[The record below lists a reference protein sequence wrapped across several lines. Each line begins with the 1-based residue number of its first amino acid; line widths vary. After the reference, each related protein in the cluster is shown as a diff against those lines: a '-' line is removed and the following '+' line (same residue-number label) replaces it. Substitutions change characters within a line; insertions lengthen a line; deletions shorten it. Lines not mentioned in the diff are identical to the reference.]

1 MRVEDLQKKLDARF
15 GKGLTVRRE
24 DRTII
29 VSGEMDNWHDIV
41 TACSMCVSREKGVH
55 VVNDIHLAGVEMP
68 KMRMPGI
75 HDQAIDG
82 KHPDVLIIGGG
93 ISGCSIARELMR
105 SRLSV
110 LVIDKEADVAIQAS
124 GRNDGEVHPGVDLN
138 KGSLKQSYVVRG
150 NRMYDRICRE
160 LDVPFERCGQY
171 VGFFDPK
178 LRPIVEAYAWQR
190 RHICGVDDTRV
201 ISRDELFHGEKH
213 LNPEFAFALFNP
225 MAGVVSPYQLTIAY
239 AENAIANG
247 AEFSLN
253 TAATAMEVKDGR
265 IVSVTTNRG
274 TVYPKLVIN
283 AAGVFA
289 DDVAGMARDRFYS
302 IHPRRGTDLI
312 MDRKAGALVRSVAS
326 WKDLKRSASHSKG
339 GGIIHTP
346 SGNLLIGPDAVET
359 YEKENY
365 ATNRSS
371 VDAIMAKQKRTAP
384 ALDGRDIITYFTGVR
399 AADFEEDFI
408 IEPGRRTNNLIH
420 VAGIQS
426 PGLTTAPAV
435 AEDVSAMALDLLQ
448 KMGNPV
454 ERNLSFNPIRK
465 GIPRLK
471 DMDPVQ
477 RNAMIQNNPDYGIIV
492 CRCEE
497 VSKGEIIDAIHNP
510 LGVATVDSIKRR
522 VRPGMG
528 RCQGGFCSPL
538 VVQLIA
544 QETRIP
550 MEDVMKSGEGSWINC
565 GETKEADE

>member
-15 GKGLTVRRE
+15 GEGLTVRRE

-41 TACSMCVSREKGVH
+41 TACSMCVSREKDVH

-201 ISRDELFHGEKH
+201 ISRDELVHGEKH

-274 TVYPKLVIN
+274 TVYPKVVIN

-435 AEDVSAMALDLLQ
+435 AEDVSAMAVDLLQ

-471 DMDPVQ
+471 DMEPVQ
-477 RNAMIQNNPDYGIIV
+477 RNAMIQNNPDYGVIV

>member
-1 MRVEDLQKKLDARF
+1 MRVEDLKKKLDARF
-15 GKGLTVRRE
+15 GEGLTVRRE

-201 ISRDELFHGEKH
+201 ISRDDLVHGEKH

-435 AEDVSAMALDLLQ
+435 AEDVSAMAVDLLQ

-471 DMDPVQ
+471 DMAPVQ
-477 RNAMIQNNPDYGIIV
+477 RNAMIQNNPDYGVVV

>member
-1 MRVEDLQKKLDARF
+1 MRVEDLKKKLDARF
-15 GKGLTVRRE
+15 GEGLTVRRE

-201 ISRDELFHGEKH
+201 ISRDELVHGEKH

-435 AEDVSAMALDLLQ
+435 AEDVSAMAVDLLQ

-471 DMDPVQ
+471 DMAPVQ
-477 RNAMIQNNPDYGIIV
+477 RNAMIQNNPDYGVVV

>member
-15 GKGLTVRRE
+15 GEGLTVRRE

-201 ISRDELFHGEKH
+201 ISRDELVHGEKH

-274 TVYPKLVIN
+274 TVYPRPVIN

-435 AEDVSAMALDLLQ
+435 AEDVSAMAVDLLQ

-465 GIPRLK
+465 GIPSLK

-477 RNAMIQNNPDYGIIV
+477 RNAMIQSNPDYGVIV

>member
-201 ISRDELFHGEKH
+201 ISRDELVHGEKH

-247 AEFSLN
+247 AGFSLN
-253 TAATAMEVKDGR
+253 TVATAMEVKDGR

-435 AEDVSAMALDLLQ
+435 AEDVSAMAVDLLQ

-471 DMDPVQ
+471 DMGPVQ
-477 RNAMIQNNPDYGIIV
+477 RNAMIQNNPDYGVIV

>member
-15 GKGLTVRRE
+15 GSSLTVRRE
-24 DRTII
+24 DRSII
-29 VSGEMDNWHDIV
+29 VSGEMDSWHDIV
-41 TACSMCVSREKGVH
+41 TACSMCTSREPGVH
-55 VVNDIHLAGVEMP
+55 VVNDIRLRGAVIP
-68 KMRMPGI
+68 AMRMP
-75 HDQAIDG
+75 HLQDRAIEG

-105 SRLSV
+105 WHLRV

-124 GRNDGEVHPGVDLN
+124 GRNDGEVHPGVDLS
-138 KGSLKQSYVVRG
+138 KGSLKQKYVVRG
-150 NRMYDRICRE
+150 NRMYDRICRQ
-160 LDVPFERCGQY
+160 LDVPFARCGQY

-178 LRPIVEAYAWQR
+178 LRPLVEAYAWQR
-190 RHICGVDDTRV
+190 KHICGVDDTRV
-201 ISRDELFHGEKH
+201 ISRDELQQGEQH
-213 LNPEFAFALFNP
+213 LNPDFAFALFNP

-253 TAATAMEVKDGR
+253 TVATSMKVNDGR
-265 IVSVTTNRG
+265 IESVTTNRG
-274 TVYPKLVIN
+274 IVYPKLVIN

-289 DDVAGMARDRFYS
+289 DDVAAMAGDRFYS

-312 MDRKAGALVRSVAS
+312 LDRKAGALVRSVAS
-326 WKDLKRSASHSKG
+326 WKDLKKTNSHSKG

-346 SGNLLIGPDAVET
+346 SSNLLIGPDAVET

-365 ATNRSS
+365 ATSRAS
-371 VDAIMAKQKRTAP
+371 VEAIMSKQKRTAP
-384 ALDGRDIITYFTGVR
+384 DLDGRDIITYFTGVR

-408 IEPGRRTNNLIH
+408 IEPGRKTHNLIH

-435 AEDVSAMALDLLQ
+435 AEDVAAMAVEELQ
-448 KMGNPV
+448 KSGV
-454 ERNLSFNPIRK
+454 CIERNAQFNPIRK

-471 DMDPVQ
+471 DMDLSA
-477 RNAMIQNNPDYGIIV
+477 RNDLILKNPDYGVIV

-497 VSKGEIIDAIHNP
+497 ISKGEIIDAIHNP
-510 LGVATVDSIKRR
+510 LGVATLDSIKRR

-544 QETRIP
+544 QETGIP
-550 MEDVMKSGEGSWINC
+550 MEKVQKSGEGSWINWC
-565 GETKEADE
+565 ETKEADE

>member
-15 GKGLTVRRE
+15 GEGLTVRRE

-201 ISRDELFHGEKH
+201 ISRDELVHGEKH

-302 IHPRRGTDLI
+302 IHPR
-312 MDRKAGALVRSVAS
+312 
-326 WKDLKRSASHSKG
+326 
-339 GGIIHTP
+339 P
-346 SGNLLIGPDAVET
+346 
-359 YEKENY
+359 
-365 ATNRSS
+365 
-371 VDAIMAKQKRTAP
+371 
-384 ALDGRDIITYFTGVR
+384 
-399 AADFEEDFI
+399 
-408 IEPGRRTNNLIH
+408 RR
-420 VAGIQS
+420 
-426 PGLTTAPAV
+426 
-435 AEDVSAMALDLLQ
+435 
-448 KMGNPV
+448 
-454 ERNLSFNPIRK
+454 
-465 GIPRLK
+465 
-471 DMDPVQ
+471 
-477 RNAMIQNNPDYGIIV
+477 
-492 CRCEE
+492 
-497 VSKGEIIDAIHNP
+497 
-510 LGVATVDSIKRR
+510 
-522 VRPGMG
+522 
-528 RCQGGFCSPL
+528 
-538 VVQLIA
+538 
-544 QETRIP
+544 
-550 MEDVMKSGEGSWINC
+550 
-565 GETKEADE
+565 

>member
-1 MRVEDLQKKLDARF
+1 MRVEDLKKKLDARF
-15 GKGLTVRRE
+15 GEGLTVRRE

-201 ISRDELFHGEKH
+201 ISRDELVHGEKH

-435 AEDVSAMALDLLQ
+435 AEDVSAMAVDLLQ

-471 DMDPVQ
+471 DMAPVQ

>member
-15 GKGLTVRRE
+15 GEGLTVRRE

-160 LDVPFERCGQY
+160 LEVPFERCGQY

-201 ISRDELFHGEKH
+201 ISRDELVHGEKH

-274 TVYPKLVIN
+274 TVYPRLVIN

-435 AEDVSAMALDLLQ
+435 AEDVSAMAVDLLR
-448 KMGNPV
+448 KMGSPV
-454 ERNLSFNPIRK
+454 ERNLAFNPIRK

-471 DMDPVQ
+471 DMDLVQ
-477 RNAMIQNNPDYGIIV
+477 RNAMIQSNPDYGVIV

-544 QETRIP
+544 RETGIP

>member
-15 GKGLTVRRE
+15 GEGLTVRRE
-24 DRTII
+24 DCTII

-201 ISRDELFHGEKH
+201 ISRDELVHGEKH

-435 AEDVSAMALDLLQ
+435 AEDVSAMAVDLLQ

-465 GIPRLK
+465 GIPSLK

-477 RNAMIQNNPDYGIIV
+477 RNAMIQSNPDYGVIV

-510 LGVATVDSIKRR
+510 LGVATVASIKRR

>member
-1 MRVEDLQKKLDARF
+1 MRVEDLKKKLDARF
-15 GKGLTVRRE
+15 GEGLTVRRE

-201 ISRDELFHGEKH
+201 ISRDELVHGEKH

-265 IVSVTTNRG
+265 IVSITTNRG

-435 AEDVSAMALDLLQ
+435 AEDVSAMAVDLLQ

-477 RNAMIQNNPDYGIIV
+477 RNAMIQNNPDYGVVV

>member
-1 MRVEDLQKKLDARF
+1 MRVEDLKKKLDARF
-15 GKGLTVRRE
+15 GEGLTVRRE

-201 ISRDELFHGEKH
+201 ISRDELVHGEKY

-435 AEDVSAMALDLLQ
+435 AEDVSAMAVDLLQ

-477 RNAMIQNNPDYGIIV
+477 RNAMIQNNPDYGVVV

>member
-15 GKGLTVRRE
+15 GEGLTVRRE

-201 ISRDELFHGEKH
+201 ISRDELVHGEKH

-371 VDAIMAKQKRTAP
+371 VDAIMTKQKRTAP

-435 AEDVSAMALDLLQ
+435 AEDVSAMAVDLLQ

-454 ERNLSFNPIRK
+454 ERNLSFNPTRK

-471 DMDPVQ
+471 DMAPVQ
-477 RNAMIQNNPDYGIIV
+477 RNAMIQNNPDYGVIV

>member
-1 MRVEDLQKKLDARF
+1 
-15 GKGLTVRRE
+15 
-24 DRTII
+24 
-29 VSGEMDNWHDIV
+29 
-41 TACSMCVSREKGVH
+41 
-55 VVNDIHLAGVEMP
+55 
-68 KMRMPGI
+68 
-75 HDQAIDG
+75 
-82 KHPDVLIIGGG
+82 
-93 ISGCSIARELMR
+93 
-105 SRLSV
+105 
-110 LVIDKEADVAIQAS
+110 
-124 GRNDGEVHPGVDLN
+124 
-138 KGSLKQSYVVRG
+138 
-150 NRMYDRICRE
+150 
-160 LDVPFERCGQY
+160 
-171 VGFFDPK
+171 
-178 LRPIVEAYAWQR
+178 
-190 RHICGVDDTRV
+190 
-201 ISRDELFHGEKH
+201 
-213 LNPEFAFALFNP
+213 
-225 MAGVVSPYQLTIAY
+225 
-239 AENAIANG
+239 
-247 AEFSLN
+247 
-253 TAATAMEVKDGR
+253 MEVKDGR

-408 IEPGRRTNNLIH
+408 IEPGRKTNNLIH

-435 AEDVSAMALDLLQ
+435 AEDVSAMAVDLLQ

-454 ERNLSFNPIRK
+454 ERNLAFNPIRK

-471 DMDPVQ
+471 DMDLVQ
-477 RNAMIQNNPDYGIIV
+477 RNAMIQNNPDYGVIV

-510 LGVATVDSIKRR
+510 LGVATVDFIKRR

-565 GETKEADE
+565 CETKEADE

>member
-15 GKGLTVRRE
+15 GEGLTVRRE

-201 ISRDELFHGEKH
+201 ISRDELVHGEKH

-247 AEFSLN
+247 AGFSLN
-253 TAATAMEVKDGR
+253 TVATAMEVKDGR

-274 TVYPKLVIN
+274 TVYPKVVIN

-435 AEDVSAMALDLLQ
+435 AEDVSAMAVDLLR
-448 KMGNPV
+448 KMGSPV
-454 ERNLSFNPIRK
+454 ERNLAFNPIRK

-477 RNAMIQNNPDYGIIV
+477 RNAMIQNNPDYGVIV

>member
-15 GKGLTVRRE
+15 GEGLTVRRE

-201 ISRDELFHGEKH
+201 ISRDELVHGEKH

-274 TVYPKLVIN
+274 TVYPRLVIN

-326 WKDLKRSASHSKG
+326 WKDLKRSKG

-435 AEDVSAMALDLLQ
+435 AEDVSAMAVDLLQ

-477 RNAMIQNNPDYGIIV
+477 RNAMIQNNPDYGVVV

>member
-15 GKGLTVRRE
+15 GEGLTVRRE

-201 ISRDELFHGEKH
+201 ISRDELVHGEKH

-274 TVYPKLVIN
+274 TVYPRLVIN

-289 DDVAGMARDRFYS
+289 DDVAGMAQDRFYS

-371 VDAIMAKQKRTAP
+371 VDAIMTKQKRTAP

-435 AEDVSAMALDLLQ
+435 AEDVSAMAVDLLQ

-471 DMDPVQ
+471 DMEPVQ
-477 RNAMIQNNPDYGIIV
+477 RNAMIQNNPDYGVIV

>member
-15 GKGLTVRRE
+15 GEGLTVRRE

-201 ISRDELFHGEKH
+201 ISRDELVHGEKH

-435 AEDVSAMALDLLQ
+435 AEDVSAMAVDLLQ

-477 RNAMIQNNPDYGIIV
+477 RNAMIQSNPDYGVIV

-522 VRPGMG
+522 VRPGTG
-528 RCQGGFCSPL
+528 RSQGGFSRPL
-538 VVQLIA
+538 VVHPIA
-544 QETRIP
+544 RETGIP

>member
-15 GKGLTVRRE
+15 GEGLTVRRE

-201 ISRDELFHGEKH
+201 ISRDELVHGEKY

-435 AEDVSAMALDLLQ
+435 AEDVSAMAVDLLQ

-477 RNAMIQNNPDYGIIV
+477 RNAMIQNNPDYGVVV